1 MVSEV
6 EEAQQIRKRVENSGS
21 PVTPDQLD
29 LKVSLILACA
39 SLAAVNLDAV
49 KAQELGVAHINIDTF
64 ARDLWR
70 KSRSLIKHLDLDSFT
85 TPGFEASTSALP
97 RLQSSLVG
105 SHSNHR
111 LAEAA
116 STYVPTLP
124 LRVVAIKIVLLL
136 AARSFA
142 APSEYLK
149 LHLDT
154 ISTAVEAS
162 LDSPSGDDTPLEE
175 RELRW
180 QLWSSLCILDWTSPG
195 IYHNGSYFI
204 RAEMHSDPPPSKIPG
219 VPDDRSHLFT
229 AETEHL
235 ERLNQTRFFFGNA
248 LALASLSR
256 KAEDCIIRPGP
267 ISPAQA
273 TELCSEL
280 DALENELTFY
290 QLLGAGTRRGG
301 EGSDPNKSASTSA
314 RGERLRINASANSH
328 TSPNHRLSLHHPA
341 LQIQNTHLTL
351 DLAIIRFKLF
361 RHEAF
366 HLMHNDSTPAPL
378 RTMCMDACM
387 DACIAVLSQCSRNI
401 TAIDIPPHHHWSNN
415 LVENQPHHHLATT
428 TTTTH
433 PSSSTF
439 RRVIQPASSAALVG
453 QVLLHAT
460 QSAAQGLG
468 LLIPE
473 HHHNNGANSSGPM
486 SRAGIGE
493 FRGRDETFDRYP
505 FAAEQWERESSAG
518 AYNGKLEI
526 GGALWTGRFEREKVR
541 VLREKVSGVV
551 GELEALEGGSPLARY
566 KLALLRQCM

>member
-6 EEAQQIRKRVENSGS
+6 EEVEQIRKRVENSGS

-29 LKVSLILACA
+29 VKVSLILACA

-49 KAQELGVAHINIDTF
+49 KAQELGVAHINIDIF

-70 KSRSLIKHLDLDSFT
+70 KSRLLIEQLDFDAST
-85 TPGFEASTSALP
+85 NPSFEASTSALP

-105 SHSNHR
+105 SHTYHQR
-111 LAEAA
+111 AGPA
-116 STYVPTLP
+116 SPRASTLP
-124 LRVVAIKIVLLL
+124 LRVVAIKILLLL

-149 LHLDT
+149 VHLDT

-162 LDSPSGDDTPLEE
+162 LDSPLGDDMPPEE

-180 QLWSSLCILDWTSPG
+180 QLWSSLCVLDWTAPG

-204 RAEMHSDPPPSKIPG
+204 RAEMHSDPPSKVPG
-219 VPDDRSHLFT
+219 VPDDRSHVFT

-235 ERLNQTRFFFGNA
+235 ERLNQTRYFFEHA
-248 LALASLSR
+248 LALANLSR

-280 DALENELTFY
+280 DALDNKLTFY
-290 QLLGAGTRRGG
+290 QLLGADARRGG
-301 EGSDPNKSASTSA
+301 EGSDSIKNVSGSAG
-314 RGERLRINASANSH
+314 GERGGVNANGSSH
-328 TSPNHRLSLHHPA
+328 TSNKHRVSLHEA
-341 LQIQNTHLTL
+341 LQVQHTHLTRE
-351 DLAIIRFKLF
+351 LAIIRFKLF

-366 HLMHNDSTPAPL
+366 YLMHDATTSGPL

-387 DACIAVLSQCSRNI
+387 DACIAVLSQCRNI
-401 TAIDIPPHHHWSNN
+401 GIDVPHRRN
-415 LVENQPHHHLATT
+415 LGKQTGHLAT
-428 TTTTH
+428 H
-433 PSSSTF
+433 PSFPGTF

-453 QVLLHAT
+453 QVLLHAS
-460 QSAAQGLG
+460 QSANGFG

-473 HHHNNGANSSGPM
+473 NPNAANPSGPM
-486 SRAGIGE
+486 SRAGITSST
-493 FRGRDETFDRYP
+493 GRNSTVDLYP
-505 FAAEQWERESSAG
+505 YAEREREHSAG
-518 AYNGKLEI
+518 PCGFN

-541 VLREKVSGVV
+541 VLQSHVNSVIA
-551 GELEALEGGSPLARY
+551 ELESLQATSPLARY
-566 KLALLRQCM
+566 KLALHRQCM

>member
-1 MVSEV
+1 M
-6 EEAQQIRKRVENSGS
+6 ENSGS

-29 LKVSLILACA
+29 VKLSLILACA

-49 KAQELGVAHINIDTF
+49 KAQELGVAHINIDIF

-70 KSRSLIKHLDLDSFT
+70 KSRSLIKHLDLGSFT
-85 TPGFEASTSALP
+85 TPIFEASTSALP
-97 RLQSSLVG
+97 RLQSSLNG
-105 SHSNHR
+105 SHTCYQR
-111 LAEAA
+111 EGPA
-116 STYVPTLP
+116 STCAPTLP
-124 LRVVAIKIVLLL
+124 LRVVAIKILLLL

-162 LDSPSGDDTPLEE
+162 LDSSLGDDMPLEE

-180 QLWSSLCILDWTSPG
+180 QLWSSLCVLDWTSPG

-204 RAEMHSDPPPSKIPG
+204 RAEMHSDPPSKVPG
-219 VPDDRSHLFT
+219 VPDDRSHVFT

-235 ERLNQTRFFFGNA
+235 ERLNQTRYFFEHA
-248 LALASLSR
+248 LALATLSR

-280 DALENELTFY
+280 DALDKKLTFY

-301 EGSDPNKSASTSA
+301 EGSDSNKSVSSSA
-314 RGERLRINASANSH
+314 GRERGRINASSNSH
-328 TSPNHRLSLHHPA
+328 ASNTHRLSLPEA
-341 LQIQNTHLTL
+341 LQVQNTHLTL
-351 DLAIIRFKLF
+351 ELAIIRFKLF

-366 HLMHNDSTPAPL
+366 HLMHDATTSGPL
-378 RTMCMDACM
+378 RMLCMDACM
-387 DACIAVLSQCSRNI
+387 DACIAVLSQCRNI
-401 TAIDIPPHHHWSNN
+401 GIDVPHWRNPGKQP
-415 LVENQPHHHLATT
+415 ENLAT
-428 TTTTH
+428 H
-433 PSSSTF
+433 PPSFPATF

-453 QVLLHAT
+453 QVLLHAS
-460 QSAAQGLG
+460 QSADGFG

-473 HHHNNGANSSGPM
+473 NYNAANPSAPV
-486 SRAGIGE
+486 SRAGINSST
-493 FRGRDETFDRYP
+493 GRNSSIDLYP
-505 FAAEQWERESSAG
+505 CAEREREISAG
-518 AYNGKLEI
+518 QYHRN

-541 VLREKVSGVV
+541 VLQVHVDSVIA
-551 GELEALEGGSPLARY
+551 ELESLQVTSPLARY
-566 KLALLRQCM
+566 KLALHRQCM